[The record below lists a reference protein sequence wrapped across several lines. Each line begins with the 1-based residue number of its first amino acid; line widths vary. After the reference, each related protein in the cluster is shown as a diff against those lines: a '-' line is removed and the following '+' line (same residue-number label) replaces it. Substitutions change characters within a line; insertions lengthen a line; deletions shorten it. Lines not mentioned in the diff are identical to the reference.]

1 MQRGNRGIRQCNLP
15 LGTCHFS
22 TVSFGTLLSVEVI
35 LPTETRV
42 STPHVSPAQ
51 SDFLDCSEVSFQNYS
66 VLSQDELSV
75 EDLASQQ
82 GTSAPVAVDFSLFLK
97 SWLQ

>member
-1 MQRGNRGIRQCNLP
+1 MP
-15 LGTCHFS
+15 
-22 TVSFGTLLSVEVI
+22 SVELI
-35 LPTETRV
+35 PPAETRV
-42 STPHVSPAQ
+42 STPYVSPAQ
-51 SDFLDCSEVSFQNYS
+51 PDILGCSEVSFWDDS

-97 SWLQ
+97 SWQEEVLASVNSLLAA